1 MGVAWHHIPIRWAG
15 PEWAS
20 SPETEGP
27 MGDFFL
33 AGGNEGVVGGLKEDG
48 VSGQGPGQT
57 GI

>member
-15 PEWAS
+15 PKRAS

-27 MGDFFL
+27 MGDFL
-33 AGGNEGVVGGLKEDG
+33 AGGDEGVVGGLKEDG
-48 VSGQGPGQT
+48 VCGQGPGQT